1 MGKVVRMRFTWGVVV
16 LAAACASSSDTPL
29 STDPTEAAGT
39 SQVGQTF
46 ELRPGQTARVGSEGL
61 LVGFRGVASD
71 SRCAVDVQCVWAGD
85 AEARIPVTVGRADW
99 TSLALH
105 TGLEPKTAAFR
116 NYKITLVELKP
127 APRSTSRIDNS
138 SYVATLRVE

>member
-1 MGKVVRMRFTWGVVV
+1 MHKLSFASLLVVV
-16 LAAACASSSDTPL
+16 AAACASSSDTPL
-29 STDPTEAAGT
+29 SLDPAAAAVT

-46 ELRPGQTARVGSEGL
+46 QLKAGQTARVGSEGL

-85 AEARIPVTVGRADW
+85 AEARVPVTVGRADW
-99 TSLALH
+99 TSLSLH
-105 TGLEPKTAAFR
+105 TTLEPKTATFR

-127 APRSTSRIDNS
+127 APRSTQRIDSND
-138 SYVATLRVE
+138 YVATLRVE